1 MEMYVS
7 GESHG
12 QKLIGTIVG
21 FPANF
26 PIDENVIVQELQRRR
41 SGYGRGARMTI
52 ENEAFSLVSG
62 VYAGL
67 TTGAPLSIEI
77 PNRDYANWI
86 DSIMEPITIPRPGHA
101 DLAGL
106 LKYRY
111 PHFRPVMER
120 ASARITAG
128 YVSVSALCKHLLETL
143 GVTFSSRPAQ
153 VDGIVNTAVTGYDDA
168 IKLHID
174 KATADNRSLGGVV
187 TVQIAGVPAGLGS
200 FVHWDTRIDGKLSA
214 MLMSIPSVKGVV
226 FGSADDPERYTQDEL
241 FIQDEQIYRK
251 TNNAG
256 GVEGGMTNG
265 EAIEMRLFVKP
276 IPSSSATRHSVD
288 MASMQEVTAR
298 HERSDICVVDTI
310 GVIAENLSAFVVL
323 QACMDRFGSDDFRML
338 MQRIRAGENV

>member
-1 MEMYVS
+1 MEMFVS

-12 QKLIGTIVG
+12 PKLIGTIVG

-26 PIDENVIVQELQRRR
+26 PIDENVIVHELQRRR

-52 ENEAFSLVSG
+52 ENEAFSIVSG
-62 VYAGL
+62 IYAGL

-77 PNRDYANWI
+77 PNRDYVNWA
-86 DSIMEPITIPRPGHA
+86 DSILTPVTIPRPGHA
-101 DLAGL
+101 DIAGL

-128 YVSVSALCKHLLETL
+128 YVAVSALCKHLLETL

-153 VDGIVNTAVTGYDDA
+153 VDGILNTAVTGYDET
-168 IKLHID
+168 IKTHID
-174 KATADNRSLGGVV
+174 KATQEGRSLGGVV
-187 TVQIAGVPAGLGS
+187 TIQIAGVPIGLGS
-200 FVHWDTRIDGKLSA
+200 FIDWESRIDGKLSA
-214 MLMSIPSVKGVV
+214 MLMSIPSVKGIV

-241 FIQDEQIYRK
+241 FVQDEQIYRK
-251 TNNAG
+251 TNFAG
-256 GVEGGMTNG
+256 GIEGGMTNG

-276 IPSSSATRHSVD
+276 IPSSSTTQHSVD
-288 MASMQEVTAR
+288 MATMHEVPSR

-310 GVIAENLSAFVVL
+310 GVIAENLAAFVVL
-323 QACMDRFGSDDFRML
+323 KACMERFGADDFRML